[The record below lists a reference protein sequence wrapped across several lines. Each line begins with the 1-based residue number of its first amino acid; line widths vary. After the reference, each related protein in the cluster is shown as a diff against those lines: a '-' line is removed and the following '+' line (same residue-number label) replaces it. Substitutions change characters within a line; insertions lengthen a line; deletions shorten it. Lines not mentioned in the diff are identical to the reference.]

1 MKSVNYRP
9 DGGLPQAEGG
19 RAGERESGRSR
30 RSRQTP
36 AVSRQ
41 SRRSRSE
48 ATVLTH
54 SPFVHPSRLPG
65 ALTCAIRHSSGH
77 CSFVKALP
85 LSDPATESLSM
96 GSVHL
101 LPTPPPLP

>member
-65 ALTCAIRHSSGH
+65 ALTCAIRQAGGRER
-77 CSFVKALP
+77 C
-85 LSDPATESLSM
+85 T
-96 GSVHL
+96 SVL
-101 LPTPPPLP
+101 MFRLRPPLRSPEQGVGASLVVN